1 MHLKPAQVAH
11 FWKLW
16 AEACDVQGWMG
27 KDRELQRK
35 NVLAELGWNSL
46 KDVDRTSGFD
56 RLKGH
61 LLRLSYR
68 IPGGTEAAFPDVGE
82 MRRHCGL
89 IRADLLPRL
98 AAVHPD
104 PEGYLG
110 RILRDRFDG
119 VRRWEDLAEDPL
131 HGPRLIRHLLFTLT
145 RAVRRLERKAE
156 LAAALDKPLKITRP
170 DGPSGQI
177 GPTVGDTMMGPA

>member
-1 MHLKPAQVAH
+1 MQLKPAQVSL
-11 FWKLW
+11 FWRLW
-16 AEACDVQGWMG
+16 ADACAVQGWMG
-27 KDRELQRK
+27 QDREVQRK
-35 NVLAELGWNSL
+35 NMLSELGWKSL
-46 KDVDRTSGFD
+46 KDVDRTRGFD

-82 MRRHCGL
+82 MRRHFGL

-98 AAVHPD
+98 ASVHPD

-119 VRRWEDLAEDPL
+119 VRRWEDLAENPL

-177 GPTVGDTMMGPA
+177 GPTARGTVLGPA

>member
-1 MHLKPAQVAH
+1 MRLLPAQVKL
-11 FWKLW
+11 FWRLW
-16 AEACDVQGWMG
+16 SAACAVQGWQG
-27 KDRELQRK
+27 PEREVQRK
-35 NVLAELGWNSL
+35 AILIEMGWESL
-46 KDVDRTSGFD
+46 TEVDHTAGFD
-56 RLKGH
+56 RLKGR
-61 LLRLSYR
+61 LLALSYQ
-68 IPGGTEAAFPDVGE
+68 IPGGTEAAFPGVGE

-98 AAVHPD
+98 AVVHPD

-119 VRRWEDLAEDPL
+119 VRRWEDLAENPL

-177 GPTVGDTMMGPA
+177 GPTVGDTMVGPA